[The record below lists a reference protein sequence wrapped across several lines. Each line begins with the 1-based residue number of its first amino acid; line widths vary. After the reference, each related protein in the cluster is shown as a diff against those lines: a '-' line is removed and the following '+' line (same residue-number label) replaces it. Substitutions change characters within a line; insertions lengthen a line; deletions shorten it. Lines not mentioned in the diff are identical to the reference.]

1 MKELLIDQYFRLVNE
16 YSKEYGEKT
25 IVLMQ
30 VGAFFEVY
38 GKKHTLFN
46 GSIKGSQLEEF
57 TKICELNIAQKS
69 KVSVKHTIQE
79 NNITKTINCN
89 VVMAGFRDY
98 ILEKYLDK
106 INNAGYTCVV
116 YNQNE
121 NDTTKRELL
130 GIFSPG
136 TYFKQNEEQLTN
148 NIMCISIFHEKPNK
162 ILKHNKFH
170 YGISCIDILTGTT
183 NVSEYNEPYYKSLTT
198 FDELEKYY
206 SVYKPNEI
214 MFLFHSSNM
223 KKEEIEHIIKYIDI
237 NSKIIRIIDL
247 NDENN
252 PLSIRANRCSEQL
265 RQNEIIKKYYSNNK
279 NEYDLIMSSLFE
291 YQCATHSFCF
301 LLDYINKQNTDLV
314 KRMKAPVINHHNDTM
329 ILANHSLK
337 QLNIIQD
344 NNSKG
349 KLSSVLNF
357 LNIAVTPMG
366 KREIKNKIVKPIT
379 NEITLN
385 KEYERIDYVLQHYN
399 DFEFIRRDFHHLK
412 DIESMYRKIA
422 IHKITPY
429 DIFLLNDTIHIIK
442 TAFNKIRNLDNID
455 KYSFYENEQLK
466 TCFQSLI
473 QFIKK
478 HFTIK
483 KCESSFNDIYGHNI
497 FVRGLYPDID
507 EYERKSIESYDKLVS
522 IQQFLSNQV
531 KKNENK
537 PKKTDYCNIHQTEKS
552 GLFLKMTDTRAKKLV
567 ESFKHIG
574 ETMEL
579 SYKSSYDGIEKSF
592 TLNIQ
597 DIKREKRGSDTQ
609 ITSKLIRTICSLIDE
624 NINNMKKKVKEMFFT
639 VMEELLYYQE
649 QFQTIVSFVVSLDVS
664 ITKAYLA
671 KKYNY
676 CKPTIYGYE
685 NMNESN
691 NMNKNEKDIE
701 SFIEAKNMR
710 HLLIEHLNTDE
721 IYIPNDVS
729 LNNDERGFLL
739 FGTNAVGKSSLIKSV
754 GICLILAQSGFYVP
768 CSSFYYK
775 PFKYIFTRILGNDNI
790 FKGQSTFAV
799 EMSELRT
806 ILRHSDKNSLVLGDE
821 LCSGTELGSAISI
834 FVAGLQ
840 QLHERKS
847 KFIFAT
853 HFHEVTHMEEV
864 TLLKHMSL
872 KHMSVYYDAE
882 VDKLIY
888 DRLLR
893 DGPGNNMYG
902 LEVCKA
908 LNLPT
913 DFVDLAFL
921 IRNKY
926 NEEEKPVSIL
936 EPCHFNSKKLKDVC
950 ELCGKK
956 SSDVHHLQYQKNA
969 DENNMIGHF
978 HKNHKANLMNICE
991 SCHNEIHRKNKE
1003 YIRRTT
1009 PNGNILIEK

>member
-1 MKELLIDQYFRLVNE
+1 MKELLIDQYFRLVDE
-16 YSKEYGEKT
+16 YTKEYGENT
-25 IVLMQ
+25 FVLMQ

-38 GKKHTLFN
+38 GKKHHSFQ
-46 GSIKGSQLEEF
+46 GRIKGSKLEEF

-79 NNITKTINCN
+79 NNITKQINCN

-106 INNAGYTCVV
+106 INNAGFTCVV
-116 YNQNE
+116 YRQNE
-121 NDTTKRELL
+121 TDTTKRELL

-136 TYFKQNEEQLTN
+136 TYFKQCEEQLTN
-148 NIMCISIFHEKPNK
+148 NIMCVSIFHEKPNK

-170 YGISCIDILTGTT
+170 YGISSIDILTGTT
-183 NVSEYNEPYYKSLTT
+183 NISEYSEPYYKSLTT

-206 SVYKPNEI
+206 SVYKPNELI
-214 MFLFHSSNM
+214 FLYHSTNIT
-223 KKEEIEHIIKYIDI
+223 KEQIEHIIKYIDI
-237 NSKIIRIIDL
+237 QSKIIRMIDL

-265 RQNEIIKKYYSNNK
+265 RQNEIIKKYYSTNK
-279 NEYDLIMSSLFE
+279 NEYDLIVSSLFE
-291 YQCATHSFCF
+291 YQCASHSFCF

-314 KRMKAPVINHHNDTM
+314 KRMKAPSINQHNDTM

-344 NNSKG
+344 NNSTG

-357 LNIAVTPMG
+357 LNVAITPMG

-379 NEITLN
+379 NETTLN
-385 KEYERIDYVLQHYN
+385 QEYERVDYVLQHYN
-399 DFEFIRRDFHHLK
+399 DFEFIRQEFRHLK
-412 DIESMYRKIA
+412 DMESMYRKIA
-422 IHKITPY
+422 IQKVIPY
-429 DIFLLNDTIHIIK
+429 DIYLLFNTVSIVKKVFNQIKSFDSIDTYSFYNRENLHHSIQSIKTFIHTHFNIKNCEKSLNDTHG
-442 TAFNKIRNLDNID
+442 
-455 KYSFYENEQLK
+455 Y
-466 TCFQSLI
+466 
-473 QFIKK
+473 
-478 HFTIK
+478 
-483 KCESSFNDIYGHNI
+483 NI
-497 FVRGLYPDID
+497 FVRGLYPEID
-507 EYERKSIESYDKLVS
+507 NYECQALECYDKLVS
-522 IQQFLSNQV
+522 IQSFLSNQV
-531 KKNENK
+531 KKEEKK

-552 GLFLKMTDTRAKKLV
+552 GLFLKMTDTRAKKLID
-567 ESFKHIG
+567 SFKHI
-574 ETMEL
+574 ETTVIL
-579 SYKSSYDGIEKSF
+579 KYTSSFDGKEKTF
-592 TLNIQ
+592 ELNIQ
-597 DIKREKRGSDTQ
+597 DIKREKKGSDTL
-609 ITSKLIRTICSLIDE
+609 ITSKYIRHICSMIDE
-624 NINNMKKKVKEMFFT
+624 NMNVMKKHIKETFT
-639 VMEELLYYQE
+639 QVMEELLQQQE
-649 QFQTIVSFVVSLDVS
+649 HFQSIVSFIVSLDVS

-676 CKPTIYGYE
+676 CKPTIV
-685 NMNESN
+685 SN
-691 NMNKNEKDIE
+691 NGNKYTNDTEENDE

-729 LNNDERGFLL
+729 LNKNETGFLL

-768 CSSFYYK
+768 CSDFEYK

-853 HFHEVTHMEEV
+853 HFHEVTTMEEV
-864 TLLKHMSL
+864 TQLNHMTL
-872 KHMSVYYDAE
+872 KHMSVYYDAQL
-882 VDKLIY
+882 DKLIY

-913 DFVDLAFL
+913 DFVDLAFT

-926 NEEEKPVSIL
+926 NEDEKPVSL
-936 EPCHFNSKKLKDVC
+936 LDTSRFNSKKLKDVC
-950 ELCGKK
+950 EICGKK
-956 SSDVHHLQYQKNA
+956 SSEVHHLQYQKNA
-969 DENNMIGHF
+969 NENDMIGHF
-978 HKNHKANLMNICE
+978 HKNHIANLMNVCND
-991 SCHNEIHRKNKE
+991 CHNEIHKRNKQ
-1003 YIRRTT
+1003 YIRRFT
-1009 PNGNILIEK
+1009 PTGNILIEK